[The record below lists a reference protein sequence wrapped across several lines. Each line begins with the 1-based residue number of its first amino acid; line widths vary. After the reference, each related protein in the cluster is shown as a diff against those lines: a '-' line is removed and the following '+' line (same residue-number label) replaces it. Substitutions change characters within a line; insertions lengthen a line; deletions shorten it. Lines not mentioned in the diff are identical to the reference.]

1 MYKTFA
7 ISLDES
13 TSIMCCPRHG
23 DTSDGYK
30 WDVTLYKNHRI
41 TDSWAF
47 TTESE
52 ARARRERRR
61 PPLRQTSA
69 RQPTHGVAPS
79 W

>member
-52 ARARRERRR
+52 ARAKAAALEANIRAAAH
-61 PPLRQTSA
+61 A
-69 RQPTHGVAPS
+69 RGCALMVS
-79 W
+79 